1 MDFSNECIFTS
12 NIILTLTYL
21 ILSSAFKKLLI
32 NHLWGEVSDFFSTI
46 CISII
51 SKLLKPVS
59 PSYSEIKMEIKN
71 QNASCVT
78 Q

>member
-1 MDFSNECIFTS
+1 M
-12 NIILTLTYL
+12 YL

-32 NHLWGEVSDFFSTI
+32 SHLWGEVSEFFSTI

-51 SKLLKPVS
+51 SKLLKS
-59 PSYSEIKMEIKN
+59 ELPSYSEKKMEIKN